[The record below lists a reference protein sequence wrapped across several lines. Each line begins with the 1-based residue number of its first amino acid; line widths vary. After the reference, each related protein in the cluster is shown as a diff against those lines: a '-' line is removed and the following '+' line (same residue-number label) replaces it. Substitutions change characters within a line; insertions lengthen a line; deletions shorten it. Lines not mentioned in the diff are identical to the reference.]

1 MTDPQ
6 QKEVDELIEQLNQEL
21 ECCEGCPDRQIPELC
36 DCCGTHGIIKDLE
49 MMIEDITGYAAKQ

>member
-21 ECCEGCPDRQIPELC
+21 ECCERCPDRQIPELC
-36 DCCGTHGIIKDLE
+36 DGCGTHGNIKDLE
-49 MMIEDITGYAAKQ
+49 MMIADITGQIEQS

>member
-6 QKEVDELIEQLNQEL
+6 QKEVDELIEQLNQAL

-36 DCCGTHGIIKDLE
+36 DGCGTHGNIKDLE
-49 MMIEDITGYAAKQ
+49 MMIADITGQIEQS